1 MPYEV
6 NKNEDMQLFRNIASY
21 SLLLAMVTLLVGK
34 SVHIFV
40 HPHSCDTIAYLEDS
54 NCQEDS
60 AASYSHS
67 HTDSQ
72 GDSQSES
79 HSTCNVCNYHFSA
92 FVEAGQLALGC
103 SVVQLED
110 SSNYCLLSDYD
121 VVVSFSKSRAPPVS
135 IS

>member
-1 MPYEV
+1 
-6 NKNEDMQLFRNIASY
+6 MQLLRNIASY
-21 SLLLAMVTLLVGK
+21 TLLLAMVTLLGGK

-40 HPHSCDTIAYLEDS
+40 HPHSCDTVAYQEDNS
-54 NCQEDS
+54 CQEGS

-72 GDSQSES
+72 GDAQRES
-79 HSTCNVCNYHFSA
+79 HSTCSVCNYHFSA
-92 FVEAGQLALGC
+92 FVEAGQLTLGC
-103 SVVQLED
+103 SVVQLD
-110 SSNYCLLSDYD
+110 SSSNYCLLSDYD